1 MLELRLPPILFP
13 RPRSLLAAYPALHSR
28 NREGPRA
35 RPYSRDKPAVDV
47 RRSEST
53 KSRCTEAARGRK
65 RCATSAAPRGR

>member
-53 KSRCTEAARGRK
+53 
-65 RCATSAAPRGR
+65 